1 MHRYFPHTAEDE
13 AQMLGVV
20 GADRVEDLFSSIP
33 ADCRHEGAL
42 PLTAMTEWELTAQ
55 AEALAASMPAAGS
68 AWIGAG
74 SYQHYIP
81 AVVPALAGRS
91 EFYTAYTPYQPE
103 ISQGT
108 LQGIFEFQTL
118 IARLLGME
126 VANASMYDGATALA
140 EGALMA
146 CRLTK
151 RSAVAVSLALHPHY
165 RAVLDTYCNANGIEI
180 AEQMSELLAQALQ
193 IQSSDVVVASTGVIG
208 QPLDIAPIAAG
219 IPELVKNLGPHSA
232 EAAEGIMTTDTKRKE
247 IAVSFTVGGKECRIG
262 GICKGSGMIHPN
274 MATMLVYVTTDA
286 KADPADLQKMLSA
299 AVDKSFNMCTVDGD
313 TSTNDSIFLLA
324 NGASGVEIKT
334 EEDKKAMADL
344 VLAICTDMARRVAS
358 DGEGATH
365 LIEVE
370 AYGLPT
376 EHDARLVAKSIAGS
390 MLFKAAV
397 FGRDANWGRI
407 MAAAGYSGADV
418 DPTRADCIIKSAA
431 GEVQVMKD
439 GFGADFS
446 EELAKKVLTEHDITV
461 IVRFYQGDGEAKAWG
476 CDLTYDYVKING
488 DYRT

>member
-1 MHRYFPHTAEDE
+1 MSNLKKIEGGVTTPQGFTAGAVYTAIKKRENKKPDVAVLYSDLPCSCAACFTTNKFCAAPVILDREILKKGKARAVVINSGNANAATGKQGIEDARTVEREAEKLLGLGEDE
-13 AQMLGVV
+13 VFV
-20 GADRVEDLFSSIP
+20 
-33 ADCRHEGAL
+33 C
-42 PLTAMTEWELTAQ
+42 
-55 AEALAASMPAAGS
+55 
-68 AWIGAG
+68 
-74 SYQHYIP
+74 
-81 AVVPALAGRS
+81 
-91 EFYTAYTPYQPE
+91 
-103 ISQGT
+103 
-108 LQGIFEFQTL
+108 
-118 IARLLGME
+118 
-126 VANASMYDGATALA
+126 
-140 EGALMA
+140 
-146 CRLTK
+146 
-151 RSAVAVSLALHPHY
+151 
-165 RAVLDTYCNANGIEI
+165 
-180 AEQMSELLAQALQ
+180 
-193 IQSSDVVVASTGVIG
+193 STGVIG
-208 QPLDIAPIAAG
+208 QRLPVDKVLQG
-219 IPELVKNLGPHSA
+219 IREIIPAKLAKENGS
-232 EAAEGIMTTDTKRKE
+232 EAAYAIMTTDTVRKE
-247 IAVSFTVGGKECRIG
+247 CAYELQLSTGTVKIG
-262 GICKGSGMIHPN
+262 AMAKGSGMIHPN

-344 VLAICTDMARRVAS
+344 VLAICTDMA
-358 DGEGATH
+358 
-365 LIEVE
+365 
-370 AYGLPT
+370 YGLPT

-418 DPTRADCIIKSAA
+418 DPTRADCIIKSAV

>member
-1 MHRYFPHTAEDE
+1 MPTPPPAPRTARPVEREAEKLLGLGEDE
-13 AQMLGVV
+13 VFV
-20 GADRVEDLFSSIP
+20 
-33 ADCRHEGAL
+33 C
-42 PLTAMTEWELTAQ
+42 
-55 AEALAASMPAAGS
+55 
-68 AWIGAG
+68 
-74 SYQHYIP
+74 
-81 AVVPALAGRS
+81 
-91 EFYTAYTPYQPE
+91 
-103 ISQGT
+103 
-108 LQGIFEFQTL
+108 
-118 IARLLGME
+118 
-126 VANASMYDGATALA
+126 
-140 EGALMA
+140 
-146 CRLTK
+146 
-151 RSAVAVSLALHPHY
+151 
-165 RAVLDTYCNANGIEI
+165 
-180 AEQMSELLAQALQ
+180 
-193 IQSSDVVVASTGVIG
+193 STGVIG
-208 QPLDIAPIAAG
+208 QRLPVDKVLQG
-219 IPELVKNLGPHSA
+219 IREIIPAKLAKENGS
-232 EAAEGIMTTDTKRKE
+232 EAAYAIMTTDTVRKE
-247 IAVSFTVGGKECRIG
+247 CAYELQLSTGTVKIG
-262 GICKGSGMIHPN
+262 AMAKGSGMIHPN